1 MSPNWEEYRNR
12 IIGLG
17 EHSLHKSY
25 FPELQKQIDNL
36 KLSQKNQQTILDSL
50 NDGIIIHD
58 TSGKIISINAR
69 TKEIFN
75 LKEQD
80 IACYTIYDITSPN
93 QDTSQFNEILTK
105 AQNSTP
111 QIIEW
116 LGIQLETL
124 QEIPLQISINPSVW
138 YDKPVLVSVVR
149 DFTERKNFEKELIA
163 AKEKAEESNQLK
175 NEFLNNMSHEVRT
188 PMNGIIGFTEMLEEP
203 DLSDETRKYY
213 LKIVQNS
220 CYQLLKI
227 IDDILEISSLKT
239 KQSEINEVSFC
250 IDNLL
255 KELFS
260 LFSLKSKERKIP
272 IYIKAQNLKEKTN
285 IITDKNKLT
294 KILTNLLENA
304 LKFTHQGYIE
314 IGYFLE
320 VNKIKL
326 YVKDTGIGISPENI
340 NKIFDRFSQEEK
352 DLSRQ
357 YGGLGLGL
365 SISRENAILLGGD
378 ITIESKKGEG
388 STFYVIIP
396 YKPSNNS
403 CSNEIQKDTVNVN
416 DSAQNYT
423 ILIAEDEEVNFLF
436 FEALLESRTNI
447 KLIHAKNGQEAIDIC
462 FGNKDIDLILMD
474 IKMPILN
481 GYEATEIIKS
491 KLPNLPIIAQTAYST
506 IADRNAAKKHG
517 CDDFI
522 SKPISREELFAL
534 IDFHLIS
541 KSHV

>member
-58 TSGKIISINAR
+58 TSGKIISINAK

-285 IITDKNKLT
+285 IITDKYKLT

-416 DSAQNYT
+416 DPTQNYT

-491 KLPNLPIIAQTAYST
+491 KLPDLPIIAQTAYST
-506 IADRNAAKKHG
+506 IADRNAAKNHG

-522 SKPISREELFAL
+522 SKPISREELLAL
-534 IDFHLIS
+534 IDYHLKN
-541 KSHV
+541 KSPV